1 MRGWGSASLCP
12 ACMSV
17 SSSLGLRSSLA
28 RRLVNRVVLHADL
41 QTAATLPTR
50 LVTLRAFARFGVGAP
65 SRTANV

>member
-17 SSSLGLRSSLA
+17 SSSLGLRCSLA
-28 RRLVNRVVLHADL
+28 RRLVNRVVLHADS
-41 QTAATLPTR
+41 QTEVILPTR
-50 LVTLRAFARFGVGAP
+50 PATRRVFARFGVGAP